1 LLRRVRSR
9 RSASRWLLS
18 AVLSALTVIALILAW
33 YDHLYTVPTGR
44 EVAGS
49 VVSLYKNQRI
59 RAFSPTVF
67 MVKLDNGP
75 IVVVGGTAGLPYRLN
90 ARVLVQER
98 RSVVFGL
105 RHYEFERFIEP
116 P

>member
-1 LLRRVRSR
+1 MLRRVRSHR
-9 RSASRWLLS
+9 PAFRWLLS
-18 AVLSALTVIALILAW
+18 AFLSALTVLALLAW

-49 VVSLYKNQRI
+49 VVSLYKNQRS
-59 RAFSPTVF
+59 RVFSPTVF

-75 IVVVGGTAGLPYRLN
+75 TVVVGGTAGLPYRLN

>member
-1 LLRRVRSR
+1 
-9 RSASRWLLS
+9 
-18 AVLSALTVIALILAW
+18 
-33 YDHLYTVPTGR
+33 
-44 EVAGS
+44 
-49 VVSLYKNQRI
+49 
-59 RAFSPTVF
+59 